1 MREKQMRSNPNLLA
15 LEYPGMEGAS
25 RAGQRSSSWGPRPA
39 GSRLL
44 YKEWEE
50 KFKQREESVTLE
62 ERKKKLE
69 ELRAMKKPINK
80 DEMEEHARKYEE
92 YKL

>member
-1 MREKQMRSNPNLLA
+1 MSNP
-15 LEYPGMEGAS
+15 
-25 RAGQRSSSWGPRPA
+25 RASSWGARPA

-80 DEMEEHARKYEE
+80 DELEEHARKYEE
-92 YKL
+92 IKEQHL